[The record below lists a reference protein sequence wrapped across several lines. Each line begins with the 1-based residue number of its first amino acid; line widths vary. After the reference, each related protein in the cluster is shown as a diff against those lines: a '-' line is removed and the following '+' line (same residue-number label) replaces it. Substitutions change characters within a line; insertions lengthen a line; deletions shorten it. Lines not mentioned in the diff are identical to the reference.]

1 MKIFL
6 DTNILMDVLLARQPF
21 CLHAARLLELC
32 AEGQLDGH
40 VSTIAFPTLAYIL
53 RKGHTPEYVRRK
65 LQVLTDIVT
74 PVDFTAALLQQAM
87 TLQFD
92 DLEDAMQTVCAR
104 SCAAEAIV
112 TRNIKDFVDSGI
124 PAFAPENFL
133 AMFSASK

>member
-74 PVDFTAALLQQAM
+74 PVDFTTALLQQAM
-87 TLQFD
+87 TLPFD
-92 DLEDAMQTVCAR
+92 DLEDAMQTVCAM

-124 PAFAPENFL
+124 PTFAPENFL

>member
-32 AEGQLDGH
+32 AEGRLDGY
-40 VSTIAFPTLAYIL
+40 VSAITFPTLAYIL

-74 PVDFTAALLQQAM
+74 PVDFTAALLKQAM
-87 TLQFD
+87 TLPFD
-92 DLEDAMQTVCAR
+92 DLEDAMQTVCAM
-104 SCAAEAIV
+104 SCGAEAIV
-112 TRNIKDFVDSGI
+112 TRNVKDFTDSVI

-133 AMFSASK
+133 AVFNASR